1 MSILRNYFR
10 FFTLFF
16 IVVLVILILG
26 LPLSIVKAD
35 AVSDTWSIP
44 KIIRADTFTEVFL
57 LIADWVAGIVA
68 TLAVLVIMIGGIQYM
83 ASGGNE
89 KKIEGARKTIQW
101 SVIGLG
107 IVLLSW
113 SLLNEL
119 TKILGVEPPP
129 SGKLPTLP
137 IETVIIRTI
146 NWIAGIIAIVA
157 VLVVLVSGVV
167 WMTAGGEEERVK
179 TARKWLTAGL
189 IGLAVSLAAVI
200 IVNVVLGLFKIA

>member
-10 FFTLFF
+10 FFALFF

-44 KIIRADTFTEVFL
+44 KIIKADTFTDVFV
-57 LIADWVAGIVA
+57 LIANWVAGIVA
-68 TLAVLVIMIGGIQYM
+68 TFAVLAVMIGGIQYM
-83 ASGGNE
+83 SSGGNE
-89 KKIEGARKTIQW
+89 KKIEGARKTVQW
-101 SVIGLG
+101 AVIGLI

-113 SLLNEL
+113 SLLVEL
-119 TKILGVEPPP
+119 QEILGVKEPIKPDTD
-129 SGKLPTLP
+129 LPTTN
-137 IETVIIRTI
+137 IKTVIINAI

-200 IVNVVLGLFKIA
+200 IINVVLGLFK